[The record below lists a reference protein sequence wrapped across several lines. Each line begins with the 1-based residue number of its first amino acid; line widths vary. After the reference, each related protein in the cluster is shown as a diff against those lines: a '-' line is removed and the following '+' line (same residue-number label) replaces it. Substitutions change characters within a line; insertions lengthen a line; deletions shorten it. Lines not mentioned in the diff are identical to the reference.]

1 MHVVCGWIG
10 NSPRVAAKHYL
21 QVTED
26 HYGKAVQNPVQT
38 AHDGGRQEPSGETA
52 RSSGET
58 LVTSIWCEGD
68 QLLLE
73 VSTKERSSPVLTNAA
88 ITVRS

>member
-58 LVTSIWCEGD
+58 LVTSWQKDATPCKCKGLQSIPPRGVEP
-68 QLLLE
+68 L
-73 VSTKERSSPVLTNAA
+73 SPG
-88 ITVRS
+88 